1 MKHQSA
7 DQTRHWVWTTLAGLT
22 LFLTG
27 SHAFAAEPEWKV
39 GLAQIKIT
47 PERPVVMSG
56 YASRTKP
63 FEKVAADLYV
73 KALVLEDRDGNKG
86 VVVTSDLLGFPAD
99 VAEPIC
105 ERIQKKTGLKRDQIL
120 LNSAHTHSGPQ
131 LSLKAPPKDDPNG
144 GEALRTVEYTHHL
157 QDKVVEVVEKA
168 VEHLEPAR
176 LSWGGGVIDFAM
188 NRREFTNDGIILGVN
203 ARGLSDRSVPVLRVD
218 SAEGKPLVVL
228 FGAAVHNTTLGPD
241 NMQICGDYAGFA
253 QTFVQEKY
261 SKAAAMF
268 MLGCAGD
275 ANPYPRGTMELAK
288 KHGTALGAEV
298 CRVLDG
304 KLRPVSGP
312 LKIAFARTDLPLQPP
327 LSRDELEKLGKDKRN
342 SKSLGVPPML
352 AALDRGEKLP
362 THYTCP
368 LTVWQFGRDLT
379 LIGLAGEV
387 VVDYVPL
394 LEKALGPNQL
404 WIAGYCN
411 DVFGYLPSARVLGE
425 GGYETRGLYSGGAGF
440 FDPKTEEVLVKKVRE
455 LAKEAGRKVEP

>member
-1 MKHQSA
+1 MC
-7 DQTRHWVWTTLAGLT
+7 LALLLG
-22 LFLTG
+22 G
-27 SHAFAAEPEWKV
+27 SDATAAESEWKV

-47 PERPVVMSG
+47 PERPVLMSG

-63 FEKVAADLYV
+63 FEKVNTDLYA
-73 KALVLEDRDGNKG
+73 KALVLEDRDGHRG
-86 VVVTSDLLGFPAD
+86 VIVTSDLLGFPAD

-105 ERIQKKTGLKRDQIL
+105 ERIQKKIGLKRDQIL
-120 LNSAHTHSGPQ
+120 LNSAHTHAGPQ
-131 LSLKAPPKDDPNG
+131 LSLTAPPKDDPNA
-144 GEALRTVEYTHHL
+144 GEKLRNVEYTREL

-203 ARGLSDRSVPVLRVD
+203 PRGLADRSVPVLRVD
-218 SAEGKPLVVL
+218 SADGKPLAVV
-228 FGAAVHNTTLGPD
+228 FGAAVHNTTLGQD
-241 NMQICGDYAGFA
+241 NLQISGDYAGFA
-253 QTFVQEKY
+253 QAYVQEKFP
-261 SKAAAMF
+261 KTQAMF

-288 KHGTALGAEV
+288 KHGNALGEEV
-298 CRVLDG
+298 CRVLET

-327 LSRDELEKLGKDKRN
+327 LSREELQKLSKDKKN
-342 SKSLGVPPML
+342 SKSLGAPMML

-379 LIGLAGEV
+379 LVGLSGEV
-387 VVDYVPL
+387 VVDYVSL

-440 FDPKTEEVLVKKVRE
+440 FDAKAEEVLVGKVRE
-455 LAKEAGRKVEP
+455 LAKEAGRKVSD